1 MIRRFLDG
9 LYLWAGYA
17 AGLFLII
24 IFLLMM
30 ALSLGRQVGL
40 NIPSG
45 DDFAAWAM
53 AALAFLSLAYTFK
66 SGEIIRIGLVID
78 RFQGRTR
85 RAIEIACLLLGS
97 ALLGF
102 FAWQAVRMNYESWMF
117 GDLGLVGTALV
128 LLAILMALLAG
139 GLWIGLA
146 LLAVGFA
153 AMTIVA
159 NVPIGSVLATTV
171 WASSASWTLTALPLF
186 IWMGEILFRT
196 RLSEQMFRG
205 LSPWLQWLPGRLI
218 HVNVVGCGI
227 FAAVS
232 GSSAATCA
240 TIGKIALPELEKR
253 GYDKGMS
260 LGSLAGSGTLGLL
273 IPPSIPM
280 VVYAVAANVS
290 VLQVFLGGFLPGA
303 LVMALYSGYIIVWSL
318 LNPGK
323 VPPRDPP
330 MPFRQK
336 MNESA
341 KLIPCLLLILAVFL
355 SLVLGFATATECAA
369 WGVSGALLLAWW
381 SGTLTRKNFL
391 ESVMSA
397 TRLTCMIMLILA
409 GAAYTTAAMAYT
421 GIPAALAE
429 WVRGQHLTPGML
441 ALYLSIMYIIL
452 GCLIDG
458 ISMIVLTAVIVLPM
472 VRQAGLDL
480 VWFGVYLIIHV
491 EMAQITPPV
500 GFNLFVL
507 QNMSGRDTFT
517 VARAAF
523 PFFVLL
529 LVAVFIITEY
539 PQIVLY
545 LPKLAFPD

>member
-1 MIRRFLDG
+1 
-9 LYLWAGYA
+9 
-17 AGLFLII
+17 
-24 IFLLMM
+24 MM
-30 ALSLGRQVGL
+30 ANLGMIELSFILLGVM
-40 NIPSG
+40 I
-45 DDFAAWAM
+45 
-53 AALAFLSLAYTFK
+53 
-66 SGEIIRIGLVID
+66 
-78 RFQGRTR
+78 
-85 RAIEIACLLLGS
+85 LLLGS
-97 ALLGF
+97 GV
-102 FAWQAVRMNYESWMF
+102 WIAVA
-117 GDLGLVGTALV
+117 LGLVGFVA
-128 LLAILMALLAG
+128 MALTTSLP
-139 GLWIGLA
+139 L
-146 LLAVGFA
+146 
-153 AMTIVA
+153 
-159 NVPIGSVLATTV
+159 GSVLATTT
-171 WASSASWTLTALPLF
+171 WSASASWTLAALPLF

-196 RLSEQMFRG
+196 KLSEEMFRG
-205 LSPWLQWLPGRLI
+205 LSPWVQWLPGRLT
-218 HVNVVGCGI
+218 HVNVIGCGI

-240 TIGKIALPELEKR
+240 TIGKIALPELDKR
-253 GYDKGMS
+253 GYDKGLS

-280 VVYAVAANVS
+280 VVYAVTANVS

-303 LVMALYSGYIIVWSL
+303 LVMVLYSGYIIIWSL
-318 LNPGK
+318 LNPK
-323 VPPRDPP
+323 KIPPRDPP

-336 MNESA
+336 LRESA
-341 KLIPCLLLILAVFL
+341 KLAPCLLLILAVFL

-369 WGVSGALLLAWW
+369 WGVTGALLLAWW
-381 SGTLTRKNFL
+381 SRTLTVSNFL

-421 GIPAALAE
+421 GIPAALAT
-429 WVRGQHLTPGML
+429 WVQGQHLTPGML

-472 VRQAGLDL
+472 VKQAGLDL

-507 QNMSGRDTFT
+507 QSMSGRDTMT

-523 PFFVLL
+523 PFFILL
-529 LVAVFIITEY
+529 LAAVFIITEY
-539 PQIVLY
+539 PQIVLF

>member
-1 MIRRFLDG
+1 
-9 LYLWAGYA
+9 
-17 AGLFLII
+17 
-24 IFLLMM
+24 M
-30 ALSLGRQVGL
+30 ASLGMVELSLIL
-40 NIPSG
+40 
-45 DDFAAWAM
+45 
-53 AALAFLSLAYTFK
+53 LAFMMVILA
-66 SGEIIRIGLVID
+66 SGVW
-78 RFQGRTR
+78 
-85 RAIEIACLLLGS
+85 IAVS
-97 ALLGF
+97 
-102 FAWQAVRMNYESWMF
+102 
-117 GDLGLVGTALV
+117 LGLVGFVA
-128 LLAILMALLAG
+128 MAL
-139 GLWIGLA
+139 
-146 LLAVGFA
+146 
-153 AMTIVA
+153 TTS
-159 NVPIGSVLATTV
+159 VPLGTVLATTT
-171 WASSASWTLTALPLF
+171 WSASASWTLAALPLF

-196 RLSEQMFRG
+196 KLSEEMFRG
-205 LSPWLQWLPGRLI
+205 LSPWVQWLPGRLT
-218 HVNVVGCGI
+218 HVNVIGCGI

-240 TIGKIALPELEKR
+240 TIGKISLPELDKR
-253 GYDKGMS
+253 GYDKGLS

-280 VVYAVAANVS
+280 VGYAVTANVS

-303 LVMALYSGYIIVWSL
+303 LVMALYSGYIVIWSL
-318 LNPGK
+318 LNPDK

-336 MNESA
+336 MRESA
-341 KLIPCLLLILAVFL
+341 KLVPCVLLILAVFF

-369 WGVSGALLLAWW
+369 WGVAGALLLAWW
-381 SGTLTRKNFL
+381 SGTLNRTTFF

-421 GIPAALAE
+421 GIPAALAV
-429 WVRGQHLTPGML
+429 WVQGQNLTPGML

-472 VRQAGLDL
+472 VKTAGLDL
-480 VWFGVYLIIHV
+480 VWFGVYLVIHV

-523 PFFVLL
+523 PFFLL
-529 LVAVFIITEY
+529 LVVAVFIITEY
-539 PQIVLY
+539 PQIVLF
-545 LPKLAFPD
+545 LPKLAFPDS

>member
-1 MIRRFLDG
+1 
-9 LYLWAGYA
+9 
-17 AGLFLII
+17 
-24 IFLLMM
+24 M
-30 ALSLGRQVGL
+30 ANLGMVELSFV
-40 NIPSG
+40 
-45 DDFAAWAM
+45 
-53 AALAFLSLAYTFK
+53 
-66 SGEIIRIGLVID
+66 
-78 RFQGRTR
+78 
-85 RAIEIACLLLGS
+85 LLG
-97 ALLGF
+97 
-102 FAWQAVRMNYESWMF
+102 VMI
-117 GDLGLVGTALV
+117 V
-128 LLAILMALLAG
+128 LLASGVWIAVAL
-139 GLWIGLA
+139 GL
-146 LLAVGFA
+146 VGFA
-153 AMTIVA
+153 AMALTTSLPLG
-159 NVPIGSVLATTV
+159 NVLATTT
-171 WASSASWTLTALPLF
+171 WSASASWTLAALPLF

-196 RLSEQMFRG
+196 KLSEEMFRG
-205 LSPWLQWLPGRLI
+205 LSPWVQWLPGRLT
-218 HVNVVGCGI
+218 HVNVIGCGI

-240 TIGKIALPELEKR
+240 TIGKIALPELDKR
-253 GYDKGMS
+253 GYDKNLS

-280 VVYAVAANVS
+280 VVYAVTANVS

-303 LVMALYSGYIIVWSL
+303 LVMALYSGYIVAWSL

-323 VPPRDPP
+323 IPPRDPP
-330 MPFRQK
+330 IPFRQK
-336 MNESA
+336 MQESA

-429 WVRGQHLTPGML
+429 WVKGQDLTPGML

-472 VRQAGLDL
+472 VKQAGLDL

-529 LVAVFIITEY
+529 VVAVFIITEY
-539 PQIVLY
+539 PQIVLF